1 MANPEN
7 VLGTTL
13 ANTFI
18 GSTGQQ
24 VFDTKGRLYQGGR
37 AIFSTDGAKASYMPE
52 YFENI
57 LATSSNVL
65 TPTTMT
71 AYGVSCIMTTGV
83 ATSGVGLA
91 YLAAPI
97 IGVEKTIML
106 GSTVAGWILDVALS
120 TNVQLAGTTGAFIG
134 FSTLGTKYQSVTL
147 IGLTTAMWG
156 VKSVNSTVGG
166 FDAATGIRQLT
177 AVRTS

>member
-91 YLAAPI
+91 GTGYGSGGSAGAAVNN
-97 IGVEKTIML
+97 G
-106 GSTVAGWILDVALS
+106 G
-120 TNVQLAGTTGAFIG
+120 AGT
-134 FSTLGTKYQSVTL
+134 S
-147 IGLTTAMWG
+147 GLVIVWE
-156 VKSVNSTVGG
+156 
-166 FDAATGIRQLT
+166 FY
-177 AVRTS
+177 